1 MTTPRVWQSPND
13 VPDGVVVTDAEELA
27 LFKWVNGVR
36 YMDTGWLPAY
46 MNRGQHIVWDEGES
60 VEDIPNTWLELCGP
74 FTEVVEAK

>member
-36 YMDTGWLPAY
+36 YMD
-46 MNRGQHIVWDEGES
+46 RGRHIVWDEGES
-60 VEDIPNTWLELCGP
+60 VEDSPNTWLELCGP